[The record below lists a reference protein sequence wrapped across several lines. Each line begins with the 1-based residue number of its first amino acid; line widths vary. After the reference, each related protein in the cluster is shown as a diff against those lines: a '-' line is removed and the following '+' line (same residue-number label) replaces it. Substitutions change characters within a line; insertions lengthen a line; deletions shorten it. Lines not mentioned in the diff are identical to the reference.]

1 MGYKMILLYTLGDEV
16 RGEFVK
22 MVKAHFSTTDLQDQ
36 SSIAITADF
45 VKHTI
50 ERLRKICQDANIQST
65 NGHFVKLYCA
75 APLENIRSGDDRDCI
90 IEHDILG
97 STQK

>member
-1 MGYKMILLYTLGDEV
+1 MIVLYTLGDEV

-36 SSIAITADF
+36 SSIAISDCD
-45 VKHTI
+45 VKHAI

-75 APLENIRSGDDRDCI
+75 AALDNIFSGNDRDCI

-97 STQK
+97 NTQK